1 MVKVYPFLL
10 FSISALG
17 CAATTGRM
25 SYDTGYDDYSRLAGQ
40 PERQPD
46 ARATGSGIAGGEVL
60 DRAEYVRAVLQSNPS
75 IESARQSWR
84 AALAHVR
91 QAGSFDDPT
100 VDLGIAPLSIGS
112 HAPVGYEVAVSQHL
126 PWFGK
131 RSLDAAA
138 TAGEAEAAKSDY
150 ETTKR
155 ELALVAVTLYDQYFV
170 AERAIEINQRHV
182 ELMRVMRA
190 SATAQLETGR
200 GSLQDPL
207 QAEVEL
213 ARMEHD
219 SAVLSSQR
227 DVTVAQMNELMHRA
241 PELPLPPPAKE
252 LALPPALDA
261 SAIPYL
267 ERVAVGQRSEIAAAR
282 HRAEAAQ
289 ARADRADRDAYPD
302 LTLSTSYDSMWDMPQ
317 HRWMVGVGFNV
328 PIQSGRRSG
337 SADESRAVRARFEAD
352 ARRMTDA
359 ARTQVFVAFKKLE
372 AATHSVTV
380 FETRLLPAALNQI
393 DAARA
398 GFTTSQNPFMAVVE
412 AEKNLRTVELDYE
425 TARAEC
431 DQQRA
436 ELDRALGRIPGLET
450 NGVEK

>member
-207 QAEVEL
+207 QAEVGGPNER
-213 ARMEHD
+213 AHAP
-219 SAVLSSQR
+219 SAGASVAAAGQRACATSSSR
-227 DVTVAQMNELMHRA
+227 CVGD
-241 PELPLPPPAKE
+241 PLPR
-252 LALPPALDA
+252 A
-261 SAIPYL
+261 SCRWATL
-267 ERVAVGQRSEIAAAR
+267 R
-282 HRAEAAQ
+282 
-289 ARADRADRDAYPD
+289 DRGGA
-302 LTLSTSYDSMWDMPQ
+302 SS
-317 HRWMVGVGFNV
+317 
-328 PIQSGRRSG
+328 RRSG
-337 SADESRAVRARFEAD
+337 ASTCRSRR
-352 ARRMTDA
+352 
-359 ARTQVFVAFKKLE
+359 
-372 AATHSVTV
+372 
-380 FETRLLPAALNQI
+380 P
-393 DAARA
+393 
-398 GFTTSQNPFMAVVE
+398 
-412 AEKNLRTVELDYE
+412 
-425 TARAEC
+425 
-431 DQQRA
+431 
-436 ELDRALGRIPGLET
+436 
-450 NGVEK
+450 